1 MDAAE
6 ACGLAGIRDPSSG
19 KYASI
24 AMRTYYFDLTD
35 GVPTRDRK
43 GLEFL
48 TGSGAIEHSKD
59 LAKRLRDDPRCRDS
73 DLAVVVLDESGTEI
87 HRERVYPDKPESAM
101 TLGGIA

>member
-1 MDAAE
+1 
-6 ACGLAGIRDPSSG
+6 
-19 KYASI
+19 
-24 AMRTYYFDLTD
+24 MRTYYFDLTD

-87 HRERVYPDKPESAM
+87 HRERVYPDKPEAIMAS
-101 TLGGIA
+101 GGFA